1 MTRKPISGKY
11 GPNGF
16 ELTYEDD
23 SKILVKGK
31 VKTVS
36 TTDKPEEVL
45 IHYEDKVTAGNG
57 KKEDYPEGKGT
68 LCCQISKLIFK
79 KLEQSGIKT
88 HYISNPSENEML
100 CKKVD
105 IIPLEVIVRN
115 LAAGSIVRQT
125 TIPEGKLFYIPLVE
139 FHLKDDSKDD
149 PLLTYDRMKLMGYD
163 QAEFIKPALD
173 INKILTKLFFNIG
186 LDLVDFKIE
195 FGEDK
200 DGNLLLADEISPDSC
215 RLWKTG
221 TRISFDKD
229 LFRKDKGDI
238 LDAYKHILDSLEN
251 EFK

>member
-1 MTRKPISGKY
+1 MS
-11 GPNGF
+11 
-16 ELTYEDD
+16 L
-23 SKILVKGK
+23 LVKGK
-31 VKTVS
+31 VKSVFELAEPDT
-36 TTDKPEEVL
+36 VL
-45 IHYEDKVTAGNG
+45 IQYEDKVTAGNG
-57 KKEDYPEGKGT
+57 KKEDYPEGKGS

-79 KLEQSGIKT
+79 KLEQCGIKT
-88 HYISNPSENEML
+88 HYIINPSKNEML

-173 INKILTKLFFNIG
+173 INKILTMIFFKIG
-186 LDLVDFKIE
+186 LDLIDFKIE
-195 FGEDK
+195 FGADK
-200 DGNLLLADEISPDSC
+200 DGKLFLADEISPDSC

-221 TRISFDKD
+221 TRTSFDKD
-229 LFRKDKGDI
+229 LFRKDTGDI
-238 LDAYKHILDSLEN
+238 LEAYKQILNKLEN
-251 EFK
+251 AFE